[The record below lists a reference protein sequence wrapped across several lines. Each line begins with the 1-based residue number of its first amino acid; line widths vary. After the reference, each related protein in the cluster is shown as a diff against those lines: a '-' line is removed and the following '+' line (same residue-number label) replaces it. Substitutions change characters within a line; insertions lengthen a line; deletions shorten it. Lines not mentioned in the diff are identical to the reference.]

1 MANKPPK
8 REKNPLDRIPA
19 RKLAAGLRKQLLKRL
34 DEKNPGWKFGKPQ
47 KP

>member
-8 REKNPLDRIPA
+8 REKNLLDRVPV
-19 RKLAAGLRKQLLKRL
+19 RKLASGLRKQLLKRL
-34 DEKNPGWKFGKPQ
+34 DEKNPGWKSGKPQ